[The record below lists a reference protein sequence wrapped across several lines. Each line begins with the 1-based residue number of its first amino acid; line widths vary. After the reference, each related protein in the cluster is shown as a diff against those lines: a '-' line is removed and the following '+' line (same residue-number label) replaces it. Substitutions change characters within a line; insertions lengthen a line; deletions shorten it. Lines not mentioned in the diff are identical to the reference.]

1 MSPLFS
7 RASAKLALVFFTLMA
22 AATANA
28 MLLDCNMSPGAELL
42 PGAQCNPAEGAVTQ
56 VPGYRVKEAIPVV
69 AVRVEL
75 PDFQIDQAR
84 SPGPVP
90 HSVPLLAFISALFA
104 VLLVRTK
111 RFNTK

>member
-1 MSPLFS
+1 MSPLYS

-22 AATANA
+22 AAAANA
-28 MLLDCNMSPGAELL
+28 MLLDCTLPLGAQLL
-42 PGAQCNPAEGAVTQ
+42 PGTECSPPEGMVNQA
-56 VPGYRVKEAIPVV
+56 PGSVVQNAIPVT
-69 AVRVEL
+69 AVKVEL